1 MLFRS
6 VFISFEGIEGSGKS
20 TQIELIEELIKSKGY
35 QVKKLREPGT
45 TELGEK
51 IRNIFLEKTTEN
63 VDPITEAFLLYA
75 SRKHLDQ
82 NFLRQSL
89 SDGAIVIADRYADA
103 TMAYQ
108 SYGKGLDHNF
118 VKLIHD
124 SSQLLSPDLTFYMDI
139 SAELSRERISD
150 REMDRMESESI
161 HFFKKVRE
169 GYLQIAHDNPERV
182 VVLDANK
189 TIDEL
194 HESIKKIIS
203 NKLNVSLD

>member
-1 MLFRS
+1 M
-6 VFISFEGIEGSGKS
+6 FISFEGIEGSGKS
-20 TQIELIEELIKSKGY
+20 TQIELIEELIRAKGY

-51 IRNIFLEKTTEN
+51 IRNIFLEKTTETI
-63 VDPITEAFLLYA
+63 DPITEAFLLYA

-82 NFLRQSL
+82 NFLRQNL
-89 SDGAIVIADRYADA
+89 NDGAIVIADRYADA
-103 TMAYQ
+103 TLAYQ

-161 HFFKKVRE
+161 DFFKKVRE
-169 GYLQIAHDNPERV
+169 GYLQIAHDNPKRV

>member
-1 MLFRS
+1 M
-6 VFISFEGIEGSGKS
+6 FISFEGIEGSGKS
-20 TQIELIEELIKSKGY
+20 TQIELIEELIRAKGY

-51 IRNIFLEKTTEN
+51 IRNIFLEKTTET

-82 NFLRQSL
+82 NFLRQNL

-103 TMAYQ
+103 TLAYQ

-161 HFFKKVRE
+161 DFFKKVRE

-189 TIDEL
+189 TIASYTNQL
-194 HESIKKIIS
+194 R
-203 NKLNVSLD
+203 KL

>member
-1 MLFRS
+1 M
-6 VFISFEGIEGSGKS
+6 FISFEGIEGSGKS
-20 TQIELIEELIKSKGY
+20 TQIELIEELIRTKGY

-51 IRNIFLEKTTEN
+51 IRNIFLEKTAET
-63 VDPITEAFLLYA
+63 VDPFTEALLLYA

-82 NFLRQSL
+82 NFLRQNL
-89 SDGAIVIADRYADA
+89 NDGAIVIADRYADA
-103 TMAYQ
+103 TLAYQ

-124 SSQLLSPDLTFYMDI
+124 SSELLSPDLTFYMDI

-161 HFFKKVRE
+161 DFFKKVRE

-189 TIDEL
+189 TVDQL

>member
-1 MLFRS
+1 

-20 TQIELIEELIKSKGY
+20 TQIELIEELIRAKGY

-51 IRNIFLEKTTEN
+51 IRNIFLEKTTET

-82 NFLRQSL
+82 NFLRQNL

-103 TMAYQ
+103 TLAYQ

-139 SAELSRERISD
+139 SAELSRERISE

-161 HFFKKVRE
+161 DFFKKVRE

>member
-1 MLFRS
+1 M
-6 VFISFEGIEGSGKS
+6 FISFEGIEGSGKS
-20 TQIELIEELIKSKGY
+20 TQIELIEELIRAKGY

-51 IRNIFLEKTTEN
+51 IRNIFLEKTTET

-82 NFLRQSL
+82 NFLRQNL

-103 TMAYQ
+103 TLAYQ
-108 SYGKGLDHNF
+108 SYGKGLDHKF

-161 HFFKKVRE
+161 DFFKKVRE

>member
-1 MLFRS
+1 M
-6 VFISFEGIEGSGKS
+6 FISFEGIEGSGKS
-20 TQIELIEELIKSKGY
+20 TQIELIEELIRAKGY

-51 IRNIFLEKTTEN
+51 IRNIFLEKTTET

-82 NFLRQSL
+82 NFLRQNL
-89 SDGAIVIADRYADA
+89 NEGAIVIADRYADA
-103 TMAYQ
+103 TLAYQ

-139 SAELSRERISD
+139 SAELSIERISD
-150 REMDRMESESI
+150 RERDRMESESI
-161 HFFKKVRE
+161 DFFKKVRE

>member
-1 MLFRS
+1 M
-6 VFISFEGIEGSGKS
+6 FISFEGIEGSGKS
-20 TQIELIEELIKSKGY
+20 TQIELIEELIRAKGY

-51 IRNIFLEKTTEN
+51 IRNIFLEKTTET

-82 NFLRQSL
+82 NFLRQNL
-89 SDGAIVIADRYADA
+89 NDGAIVIADRYADA
-103 TMAYQ
+103 TLAYQ

-161 HFFKKVRE
+161 DFFKKVRE

-203 NKLNVSLD
+203 NKLHVSLD

>member
-1 MLFRS
+1 M
-6 VFISFEGIEGSGKS
+6 FISFEGIEGSGKS
-20 TQIELIEELIKSKGY
+20 TQIELIEELIRAKGY
-35 QVKKLREPGT
+35 QVNKLREPGT

-51 IRNIFLEKTTEN
+51 IRNIFLEKTTET

-82 NFLRQSL
+82 NFLRQNL

-103 TMAYQ
+103 TLAYQ

-161 HFFKKVRE
+161 DFFKKVRE
-169 GYLQIAHDNPERV
+169 GYLQIAQDNPERV

>member
-1 MLFRS
+1 M
-6 VFISFEGIEGSGKS
+6 FISFEGIEGSGKS
-20 TQIELIEELIKSKGY
+20 TQIELIEELIRAKGY

-51 IRNIFLEKTTEN
+51 IRNIFLEKTTET

-82 NFLRQSL
+82 NFLRQNL

-103 TMAYQ
+103 TLAYQ

-139 SAELSRERISD
+139 SAELSRERISE

-161 HFFKKVRE
+161 DFFKKVRE

>member
-1 MLFRS
+1 M
-6 VFISFEGIEGSGKS
+6 FISFEGIEGSGKS
-20 TQIELIEELIKSKGY
+20 TQIELIEELIRAKGY

-51 IRNIFLEKTTEN
+51 IRNIFLEKTTET

-82 NFLRQSL
+82 NFLRQNL
-89 SDGAIVIADRYADA
+89 NDGAIVIADRYADA
-103 TMAYQ
+103 TLAYQ

-124 SSQLLSPDLTFYMDI
+124 SSELLSPDLTFYMDI

-161 HFFKKVRE
+161 DFFKKVRE
-169 GYLQIAHDNPERV
+169 GYLQIAHDNPGRV

>member
-1 MLFRS
+1 M
-6 VFISFEGIEGSGKS
+6 FISFEGIEGSGKS
-20 TQIELIEELIKSKGY
+20 TQIELIEELIRAKGY

-51 IRNIFLEKTTEN
+51 IRNIFLEKTSET

-82 NFLRQSL
+82 NFLRQNL

-103 TMAYQ
+103 TLAYQ

-124 SSQLLSPDLTFYMDI
+124 SSQLISPDLTFYMDI

-161 HFFKKVRE
+161 DFFKKVRE

>member
-1 MLFRS
+1 M
-6 VFISFEGIEGSGKS
+6 FISFEGIEGSGKS
-20 TQIELIEELIKSKGY
+20 TQIELIEELIRAKGY

-51 IRNIFLEKTTEN
+51 IRNIFLEKTTET

-82 NFLRQSL
+82 NFLRQNL
-89 SDGAIVIADRYADA
+89 NDGAIVIADRYADA
-103 TMAYQ
+103 TLAYQ
-108 SYGKGLDHNF
+108 SYGKGLDQNF

-124 SSQLLSPDLTFYMDI
+124 YSQLLSPDLTFYMDI

-150 REMDRMESESI
+150 RERDRMESESI
-161 HFFKKVRE
+161 DFFKKVRE

>member
-1 MLFRS
+1 M
-6 VFISFEGIEGSGKS
+6 FISFEGIEGSGKS
-20 TQIELIEELIKSKGY
+20 TQIELIEELIRAKGF

-51 IRNIFLEKTTEN
+51 IRNIFLEKTTET

-82 NFLRQSL
+82 NFLRQNL
-89 SDGAIVIADRYADA
+89 NEGAIVIADRYADA
-103 TMAYQ
+103 TLAYQ

-150 REMDRMESESI
+150 RERDRMESESI
-161 HFFKKVRE
+161 DFFKKVRE

>member
-1 MLFRS
+1 M
-6 VFISFEGIEGSGKS
+6 FISFEGIEGSGKS
-20 TQIELIEELIKSKGY
+20 TQIELIEELIRAKGY

-51 IRNIFLEKTTEN
+51 IRNIFLEKTTET

-82 NFLRQSL
+82 NFLRHNL

-103 TMAYQ
+103 TLAYQ

-161 HFFKKVRE
+161 DFFKKVRE

>member
-1 MLFRS
+1 M
-6 VFISFEGIEGSGKS
+6 FISFEGIEGSGKS
-20 TQIELIEELIKSKGY
+20 TQIELIEELIRAKGY

-51 IRNIFLEKTTEN
+51 IRNIFLEKTTET

-82 NFLRQSL
+82 NFLRQNL

-103 TMAYQ
+103 TLAYQ

-150 REMDRMESESI
+150 REMDRMESEPLE
-161 HFFKKVRE
+161 FFRKVRK
-169 GYLQIAHDNPERV
+169 GYLEIASDNPHRV
-182 VVLDANK
+182 VCLDANK
-189 TIDEL
+189 GIEELRSEIIDL
-194 HESIKKIIS
+194 TLKKI
-203 NKLNVSLD
+203 NATVE

>member
-1 MLFRS
+1 M
-6 VFISFEGIEGSGKS
+6 FISFEGIEGSGKS
-20 TQIELIEELIKSKGY
+20 TQIELIEELIRAKGY

-51 IRNIFLEKTTEN
+51 IRNIFLEKTAET
-63 VDPITEAFLLYA
+63 VDPFTEALLLYA

-82 NFLRQSL
+82 NFLRQNL
-89 SDGAIVIADRYADA
+89 NDGAIVIADRYADA
-103 TMAYQ
+103 TLAYQ
-108 SYGKGLDHNF
+108 SYGKGLDQNF

-124 SSQLLSPDLTFYMDI
+124 YSQLLSPDLTFYMDI

-161 HFFKKVRE
+161 DFFKKVRE
-169 GYLQIAHDNPERV
+169 GYLQIAYDNPERV

>member
-1 MLFRS
+1 M
-6 VFISFEGIEGSGKS
+6 FISFEGIEGSGKS
-20 TQIELIEELIKSKGY
+20 TQIELIEELIRAKGY

-51 IRNIFLEKTTEN
+51 IRNIFLEKTTET

-82 NFLRQSL
+82 NFLRQNL
-89 SDGAIVIADRYADA
+89 NDGAIVIADRYADA
-103 TMAYQ
+103 TLAYQ

-150 REMDRMESESI
+150 RERDRMESESI
-161 HFFKKVRE
+161 DFFKKVRE

-203 NKLNVSLD
+203 NKLHVSLD

>member
-1 MLFRS
+1 M
-6 VFISFEGIEGSGKS
+6 FISFEGIEGSGKS
-20 TQIELIEELIKSKGY
+20 TQIELIEELIRAKGY

-51 IRNIFLEKTTEN
+51 IRNIFLEKTTET

-82 NFLRQSL
+82 NFLRQNL
-89 SDGAIVIADRYADA
+89 RDGAIVIADRYADA
-103 TMAYQ
+103 TLAYQ

-139 SAELSRERISD
+139 SAELSRERISN

-161 HFFKKVRE
+161 DFFKKVRE

>member
-1 MLFRS
+1 M
-6 VFISFEGIEGSGKS
+6 FISFEGIEGSGKS
-20 TQIELIEELIKSKGY
+20 TQIELIEELIRAKGY

-51 IRNIFLEKTTEN
+51 IRNIFLEKTTET

-82 NFLRQSL
+82 NFLRQNL
-89 SDGAIVIADRYADA
+89 NDGAIVIADRYADA
-103 TMAYQ
+103 TLAYQ
-108 SYGKGLDHNF
+108 SYGKGLDPNF

-161 HFFKKVRE
+161 DFFKKVRE
-169 GYLQIAHDNPERV
+169 GYLEIAHDNPERV

>member
-1 MLFRS
+1 

-20 TQIELIEELIKSKGY
+20 TQIELIEELIRAKGY

-51 IRNIFLEKTTEN
+51 IRNIFLEKTTET

-82 NFLRQSL
+82 NFLRQNL

-103 TMAYQ
+103 TLAYQ

-161 HFFKKVRE
+161 DFFKKVRE

-182 VVLDANK
+182 IVLDANK